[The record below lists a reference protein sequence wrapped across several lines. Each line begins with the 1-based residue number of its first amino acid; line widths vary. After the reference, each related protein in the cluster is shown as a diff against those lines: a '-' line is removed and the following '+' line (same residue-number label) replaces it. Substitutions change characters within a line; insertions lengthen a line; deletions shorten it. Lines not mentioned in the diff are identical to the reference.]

1 MGRKK
6 KYLTREEWLKAHNE
20 NQKRYYQKNKE
31 KLRKARME
39 KYYEEV
45 QTQRGNK
52 KED

>member
-6 KYLTREEWLKAHNE
+6 KYLTREEWLKAQNE

-39 KYYEEV
+39 KYYED
-45 QTQRGNK
+45 K
-52 KED
+52 KVETKLSKM